1 MEGSCR
7 GARRDQPAHFC
18 FRRWRPRRL
27 DPDHPQHI
35 VRLQDR
41 HDGVTVVGSLGP
53 VGWCR
58 PAHAGAA
65 ALKRRRAFSVQLK
78 ALKVISVKVR
88 SEEHTSELQSLMRI
102 SYAVFGLKKKIDNLM
117 QISIASSNDCSNDD
131 NTY

>member
-78 ALKVISVKVR
+78 ALKVISVKVSFTPVMVCSLR

-102 SYAVFGLKKKIDNLM
+102 SYAVL
-117 QISIASSNDCSNDD
+117 
-131 NTY
+131 